1 MKFYDTV
8 ILGGGASGMMCALR
22 LAERGCKKILIL
34 ERNDRLGKKLS
45 ATGNGQ
51 GNVTNAAMGAEHYFT
66 TEQEKIQKIIEAF
79 DERALQEYLVRL
91 GGLFFCG

>member
-22 LAERGCKKILIL
+22 LAERVCKKILIL

-45 ATGNGQ
+45 ATGNGH
-51 GNVTNAAMGAEHYFT
+51 GTRKITKDHRGVRRTRAARVSRPSGRF
-66 TEQEKIQKIIEAF
+66 I
-79 DERALQEYLVRL
+79 
-91 GGLFFCG
+91 FCG

>member
-22 LAERGCKKILIL
+22 LAERVCKKILIL

-91 GGLFFCG
+91 GG